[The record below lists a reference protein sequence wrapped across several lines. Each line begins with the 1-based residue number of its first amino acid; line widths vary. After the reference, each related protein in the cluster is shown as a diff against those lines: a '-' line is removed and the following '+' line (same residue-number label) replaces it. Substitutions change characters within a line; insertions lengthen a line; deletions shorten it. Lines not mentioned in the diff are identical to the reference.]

1 MSGHAMIYH
10 AVYLILERDG
20 RFLLARR
27 ANTGFA
33 DGCWSLPAGHVEAGE
48 SASQAMAREAQ
59 EEIGLTRDPAA
70 LRHVY
75 TLHRRSADRT
85 YVDQWF
91 YLADDDAVI
100 DNREPHKCDA
110 LTWFAPDAL
119 PQETLPYVRRVLTEF
134 RHGHYGEMGF

>member
-1 MSGHAMIYH
+1 
-10 AVYLILERDG
+10 
-20 RFLLARR
+20 
-27 ANTGFA
+27 
-33 DGCWSLPAGHVEAGE
+33 
-48 SASQAMAREAQ
+48 MAREAQ

-70 LRHVY
+70 LQHVY
-75 TLHRRSADRT
+75 TLHRRSTDRT

-110 LTWFAPDAL
+110 LSWFAPDAL
-119 PQETLPYVRRVLTEF
+119 PQETLPYVRRVLSEF